1 MENREKSY
9 HKIVK
14 VKQIHWTI
22 VLVLFLLFGNS
33 LSASILQINVQSQLL
48 TVNVNEESIK
58 NIFSVIENN
67 SEYVFFYPTH
77 IDLNRKVTID
87 IQKGTINQ
95 VLTELFRG
103 TNITFSVSGKQVYVK
118 MKTTTSQIEQENRGI
133 KVKGNVTDFNGQPLA
148 GVSIQQKGTTNG
160 TISDID
166 GSYSISVPDKYAIL
180 VFSYIGFVAKEET
193 IGSREI
199 VNVVMSEDVGQLEE
213 VVVVGYGTQK
223 KVSVVGSVSNISV
236 GEIKKAATPS
246 LSNTLGGQLPGII
259 TRQATGEPGYDQA
272 SVYIRG
278 IASWVNRNPL
288 ILVDGIERDM
298 NNINTEEIESISI
311 LKDAS
316 ATAVYGVKGANG
328 VILITTK
335 RGEIGKPKVSIRTEF
350 AAVQALRLPEYIN
363 SAEYAG
369 LINEGRANVG
379 KPARYTDTD
388 IALYADGSDPYLHP
402 NVDWVNE
409 ILKKNTF
416 QNITNMNV
424 TGGSEIVR
432 YFVNAGYT
440 TLGGLYKTDSE
451 NNYNTNV
458 RVDRY
463 NFRSRIEI
471 NLTKHFLIDLGIGGI
486 IQKGNYPNMGQYDIY
501 YNLRATPPLAFPKQ
515 NPDGSVGGIMSF
527 LGSNPWAVMT
537 QSGYKV
543 NNRNTLQ
550 STFGVKWD
558 LSELVSKGLSLSG
571 RFSYDYYSDAW
582 NTRSKVF
589 EVKQYLGK
597 DENGNDQY
605 TVLREATPMTYSSG
619 NSSNRALYSEAS
631 LNYDRAFNKI
641 HNVSAMLLYNRRDY
655 VDINA
660 SSSILNLPYRRQGLA
675 GRFTYDYDHR
685 YLTEFNFGY
694 NGSEQF
700 PKGKRYG
707 FFPSISAG
715 WVLSNEAF
723 WKASFIDNLKIRGS
737 IGKVGNDISNNA
749 RRFLYL
755 TTIDKNGP
763 SYPFGQTFNWY
774 QGIQEGQIGTSDVT
788 WETATKAN
796 VGFDI
801 SFFNKLSL
809 QVDAFSEK
817 RKGILIERQRIP
829 DIYGY
834 LGNSIPQGNLGKAK
848 NYGVDGALEFKN
860 QTTSGVFYSLRA
872 NFSYAHN
879 EIIENDT
886 PLPKYDYLDSR
897 GHPIDQPFGLIA
909 LGLFKDDEEIANSPK
924 QTFQEK
930 VRPGDIKYKDIN
942 NDGVIDSYDR
952 VAIGYPRMPE
962 IMYGFG
968 GTISYKGFDAS
979 IFFTGATRTSLFL
992 AGLTIWPSM
1001 DGEGSSNI
1009 LREYY
1014 ENRWTPE
1021 TAGTAKYP
1029 AITDNKNEN
1038 NFQTST
1044 LYMRDG
1050 TYLKLKNAEIGYT
1063 LDKKLTRKINI
1074 DNLRFFVNGLNLY
1087 SWDKIKIVDPESNDG
1102 TNSGTGAYPTSRTFN
1117 VGLKV
1122 NF

>member
-1 MENREKSY
+1 MENRQKSY

-14 VKQIHWTI
+14 VKQIHWTS
-22 VLVLFLLFGNS
+22 VLILFLFLGNN
-33 LSASILQINVQSQLL
+33 LSANILQFHVQNQLL
-48 TVNVNEESIK
+48 TVNVNNESIK
-58 NIFSVIENN
+58 SILSVIENK
-67 SEYVFFYPTH
+67 SEYVFFYPSQ
-77 IDLNRKVTID
+77 IDLNGKVTLNIKD
-87 IQKGTINQ
+87 GTINQ
-95 VLTELFRG
+95 VLTELFRE
-103 TNITFSVSGKQVYVK
+103 TNMSYSISGKQVYVK
-118 MKTTTSQIEQENRGI
+118 MKTITTPPSQNNEGI
-133 KVKGNVTDFNGQPLA
+133 KVKGNVTDFNGQPLT

-160 TISDID
+160 TVSDAD
-166 GSYSISVPDKYAIL
+166 GNYSISVPDKYAVL

-193 IGSREI
+193 VGNKEI
-199 VNVVMSEDVGQLEE
+199 VNIVMSEDVGQLDE

-236 GEIKKAATPS
+236 NEIQKAATPS
-246 LSNTLGGQLPGII
+246 LSNTLGGQLPGIV

-278 IASWVNRNPL
+278 IASWVNRSPL

-335 RGEIGKPKVSIRTEF
+335 RGVVGKPKVSIRTEF
-350 AAVQALRLPEYIN
+350 ATLQAQRLPEYIN
-363 SAEYAG
+363 SAEYAA
-369 LINEGRANVG
+369 LINEGRANVN

-388 IALYADGSDPYLHP
+388 ITLYADGSDPYLHP

-440 TLGGLYKTDSE
+440 TLGGLYKTDSQ

-458 RVDRY
+458 QIDRY
-463 NFRSRIEI
+463 NFRSRVEI
-471 NLTKHFLIDLGIGGI
+471 NLTKHVLIDLGIGGI
-486 IQKGNYPNMGQYDIY
+486 IQKGNYPNKTQGEIY

-515 NPDGSVGGIMSF
+515 NPDGSAGGIMSF

-558 LSELVSKGLSLSG
+558 LSELVTKGLSFGG

-582 NTRSKVF
+582 NTRFKVF

-597 DENGNDQY
+597 DAAGNDQY
-605 TVLREATPMTYSSG
+605 TVLREEKPLTYSTGISA
-619 NSSNRALYSEAS
+619 NRALYSEIS
-631 LNYDRAFNKI
+631 LNYNRAFNEV
-641 HNVSAMLLYNRRDY
+641 HNISGMLLYNRRDY
-655 VDINA
+655 VDISA
-660 SSSILNLPYRRQGLA
+660 GSSILNLPYRRQGLA
-675 GRFTYDYDHR
+675 GRLTYDFDHR
-685 YLTEFNFGY
+685 YLAEFNFGY

-707 FFPSISAG
+707 FFPSISVG

-723 WKASFIDNLKIRGS
+723 WKVGFIDNLKIRGS
-737 IGKVGNDISNNA
+737 IGKVGNDISSSA

-763 SYPFGQTFNWY
+763 SYPFGQSFNWY
-774 QGIQEGQIGTSDVT
+774 PGIQEGQIGTADVT

-796 VGFDI
+796 AGFDV
-801 SFFNKLSL
+801 SFFNKLTL
-809 QVDAFSEK
+809 QVDAFSEN

-834 LGNSIPQGNLGKAK
+834 LGNSVPQGNLGEAK

-860 QTTSGVFYSLRA
+860 QTTSGLFYSVRA

-897 GHPIDQPFGLIA
+897 GYPIDQPFGLIA
-909 LGLFKDDEEIANSPK
+909 LGLFKDEDEIADSPK

-942 NDGVIDSYDR
+942 EDGVIDSYDQ
-952 VAIGYPRMPE
+952 VAIGFTRMPE

-968 GTISYKGFDAS
+968 GTVSYKGFDAS
-979 IFFTGATRTSLFL
+979 IFFTGATRTSFFL
-992 AGLTIWPSM
+992 SGLTIWPSM
-1001 DGEGSSNI
+1001 DGESSSNI

-1014 ENRWTPE
+1014 DNRWTPE
-1021 TAGTAKYP
+1021 TAGKAKYP

-1038 NFQTST
+1038 NFQSST
-1044 LYMRDG
+1044 QYMRDG

-1063 LDKKLTRKINI
+1063 VNKKLTRKINI
-1074 DNLRFFVNGLNLY
+1074 DNLRFFANGLNLCT
-1087 SWDKIKIVDPESNDG
+1087 WDKIKIVDPESDN
-1102 TNSGTGAYPTSRTFN
+1102 GTGSYPTSRSFN
-1117 VGLKV
+1117 VGLQV